1 MNKRYEM
8 ITKFTNGVKDLFK
21 EKVITNYSN
30 SLDDFKQDILSAN
43 SNDELL
49 QVISNHLNQFKQIEL
64 INLGIHQYN
73 KPIDYNHNSLI
84 YWSNHNYLNNID
96 FDWKDFHSD
105 ETTISYNDF
114 IAEIVNFYLR
124 FIMQPENIKSDT
136 YEVFKKRIMNTST
149 FFVVEENGKYQL
161 HNILNTTNILLGGS
175 FEHNANLQFATIA
188 YKKIDKSCFNELKT
202 MFFNYKQWKI
212 STSKQNQ
219 KIGLLFWEQIK
230 RCFKNKKVL
239 KLLEDLYIKW
249 NVVLEVETINI
260 DKTINVLDHLI
271 NLLVVWNVKQVIK
284 PVSVFK
290 EIDIG

>member
-1 MNKRYEM
+1 MNTKYEI

-21 EKVITNYSN
+21 EKVITNYSS
-30 SLDDFKQDILSAN
+30 SLDDFKQDILSVN

-49 QVISNHLNQFKQIEL
+49 HFFNKHINQFKQIEL
-64 INLGIHQYN
+64 TNLGIHQYN
-73 KPIDYNHNSLI
+73 KPLDYKHNGLI
-84 YWSNHNYLNNID
+84 YWSNHNFLNTID
-96 FDWKDFHSD
+96 FEYTDFHND
-105 ETTISYNDF
+105 ETTISFNSF
-114 IAEIVNFYLR
+114 INEIVSFYLR
-124 FIMQPENIKSDT
+124 FIMQPENIKYDT
-136 YEVFKKRIMNTST
+136 YEFFKKRIMNTST
-149 FFVVEENGKYQL
+149 FFVFEGNGKYQL

-175 FEHNANLQFATIA
+175 FENNANLQFATIA

-219 KIGLLFWEQIK
+219 KIGLLFLEQIK
-230 RCFKNKKVL
+230 RCFKNKNVL

-249 NVVLEVETINI
+249 NVILEVETINV

-284 PVSVFK
+284 PVSVFG